1 MFRRLKIFVKAQFSA
16 FVGGLCDYLI
26 MIFLVEVF
34 GLYYVL
40 AIAVSCMLGA
50 VINFSLNKIW
60 TFYSREKSYQ
70 FTLPQQLR
78 RFIFVVASSILLKMS
93 GTFLLTTLSHLDY
106 KISRLIAD
114 LLVSLLFNY
123 VLQRYWVFKKQK

>member
-1 MFRRLKIFVKAQFSA
+1 MFRRLKIFAKAQFSA

-26 MIFLVEVF
+26 MISLVEFF

-40 AIAVSCMLGA
+40 AIAVSCLLGA
-50 VINFSLNKIW
+50 VINFSLNKTW
-60 TFYSREKSYQ
+60 AFYARGTKYQ

-78 RFIFVVASSILLKMS
+78 RFILVVVSSILLKMA
-93 GTFLLTTLSHLDY
+93 GTYLLTTPAHLDY
-106 KISRLIAD
+106 KISRLIVD

-123 VLQRYWVFKKQK
+123 VLQRYWVFRKRK